1 MATALATLLAL
12 PTVPLAPEP
21 TPIQPLIRFGAALGR
36 PAPKL
41 FIKRDDLLSFGLGGS
56 KVRKIQAVAAEA
68 RSAGADTLITCGAVQ
83 SNHARVTAAAG
94 SALGMDVVLVLN
106 GSSPTDATGNLRLSQ
121 LFGARVHYV
130 ASRADRVPAMNAI
143 AEELRSRGR
152 RPFIVPLGASTATGV
167 AGMAH
172 GVGELAA
179 SALRPDVIVLATSS
193 GGTQAGLIA
202 GCSLFGLRARIVGV
216 SADDAA
222 VSIAQTVRALLVDLA
237 PRLGASAAALGAS
250 DRIDIDD
257 RFVGEGYGVPTPAS
271 TEALQLL
278 ARTEGILL
286 DPVYT
291 AKAMA
296 GVIAKIAEGELTANQ
311 TVLFWHTG
319 GDPAFFA

>member
-1 MATALATLLAL
+1 M
-12 PTVPLAPEP
+12 
-21 TPIQPLIRFGAALGR
+21 
-36 PAPKL
+36 
-41 FIKRDDLLSFGLGGS
+41 
-56 KVRKIQAVAAEA
+56 
-68 RSAGADTLITCGAVQ
+68 
-83 SNHARVTAAAG
+83 
-94 SALGMDVVLVLN
+94 
-106 GSSPTDATGNLRLSQ
+106 
-121 LFGARVHYV
+121 
-130 ASRADRVPAMNAI
+130 
-143 AEELRSRGR
+143 
-152 RPFIVPLGASTATGV
+152 
-167 AGMAH
+167 
-172 GVGELAA
+172 
-179 SALRPDVIVLATSS
+179 
-193 GGTQAGLIA
+193 
-202 GCSLFGLRARIVGV
+202 
-216 SADDAA
+216 
-222 VSIAQTVRALLVDLA
+222 RALLVDLA